1 MTTVAH
7 PVVLYVPGLL
17 PKPEPGVHGDA
28 LLRCLRAGL
37 ERIAPPVGEAIAATR
52 GAFDVV
58 SWTYDFYGEYR
69 DFGIDA
75 RAVDALI
82 AQDAPSERDIE
93 EAVSWKRRFAR
104 FAYSLGDR
112 LPFLIPH
119 LTNERTEMHLRDLR
133 RYVQD
138 DNGIAAHTRRMVKV
152 PLRAA
157 FEAGHPVMLIGH
169 SMGSVIAFE
178 ALWELT
184 HDGGDAEVDLF
195 VTMGSPLG
203 QRYMQRRLIGSA
215 ARGAAK
221 YPHNIRRWKNL
232 AAVGDLTSI
241 DRRLANDYSPMRRLG
256 LVDSL
261 EDEQMFTWYRLGGAL
276 NPHSEYGYLA
286 SDATARIV
294 ADWWRRHDR
303 AAAGA

>member
-1 MTTVAH
+1 MTTAAH

-17 PKPEPGVHGDA
+17 PKPEPAVHSDA

-37 ERIAPPVGEAIAATR
+37 QRIAPSVGLAIAATR

-58 SWTYDFYGEYR
+58 SWTFDFYGEYR
-69 DFGIDA
+69 DFAIDA
-75 RAVDALI
+75 EAVDALI
-82 AQDAPSERDIE
+82 AQVAPSERDIE

-104 FAYSLGDR
+104 FAYLLGDR

-133 RYVQD
+133 RYVRD

-157 FEAGHPVMLIGH
+157 FEGGHPVMLIGH
-169 SMGSVIAFE
+169 SMGSVIAYE

-184 HDGGDAEVDLF
+184 HEGGAAEVDLF

-203 QRYMQRRLIGSA
+203 QRYMQQRLIGKA
-215 ARGAAK
+215 ARGAGK

-232 AAVGDLTSI
+232 AAIGDLTSI
-241 DRRLANDYSPMRRLG
+241 DRRLANDYSPMLRLG
-256 LVDSL
+256 LVGSL
-261 EDEQMFTWYRLGGAL
+261 DDEDIFTWYRLGGVL

-286 SDATARIV
+286 CDTTARVV
-294 ADWWRRHDR
+294 ADWWRRHDP